1 MHLNALQLSFLARL
15 GKSPDGQQLLMLI
28 QAEIAE
34 SNASLRKLSGD
45 ALLREQGR
53 AIYLDNLAA
62 KLTSPP
68 PTPVA
73 PKRFPTLAGEPV

>member
-1 MHLNALQLSFLARL
+1 MHLNALQLGFLARL
-15 GKSPDGQQLLMLI
+15 GKSPDGQQLLVLI

-45 ALLREQGR
+45 ALLREQGK
-53 AIYLDNLAA
+53 ATFLDDFVSRLSQPQPA
-62 KLTSPP
+62 
-68 PTPVA
+68 PVP